1 MGQQK
6 SILSRDVFPILIA
19 DSEFDFA
26 GDEPLT
32 GNASVMQQIAAFA
45 VAGESEDERINF
57 EATSANPSTIR
68 EHELLQ
74 V

>member
-19 DSEFDFA
+19 DSEFDF
-26 GDEPLT
+26 GDDEPLT

-45 VAGESEDERINF
+45 VAGENEDERINF
-57 EATSANPSTIR
+57 ECNVRKSIDDQGARTAAG
-68 EHELLQ
+68 
-74 V
+74 